1 MPISLHPRC
10 NTDTCIRCRKKLEPG
25 DRVTPCMIV
34 EQVGRNQTT
43 RELGAFLSSEFEL
56 SHIDC
61 RDRALTG
68 QLIPI

>member
-1 MPISLHPRC
+1 M
-10 NTDTCIRCRKKLEPG
+10 EPG